1 MSRLP
6 GPASGWV
13 PSCGCSRW
21 RCSSGAARSRPGPRA
36 PLAYAGSGSIGYTV
50 LSPLSEGFVR
60 RGGRPVEAKHYVG
73 SSEGFKL
80 MMEGRA
86 ELSGLA
92 RSLKSTEKAQH
103 PYYVII
109 GYAALAVYV
118 HPDNPLQALSRAQLK
133 AFFTGEVKNWKEVGG
148 PDAPVELVTVGLSTG
163 SGTADFFREAVLE
176 GAPFAPTHAF
186 EQPREVLSYVASHPH
201 AVSVGDAGARCPG
214 RPGAAAGWGGAGARG
229 DSHGGLPAVPA
240 AGAGDPGR
248 ARGDAQ
254 GLPRLRDVARG
265 PGHRRALLHSRP
277 RGPLSTMSFL
287 RRLKVRE
294 KLLLL
299 IVIIL
304 AVFAASH
311 AVQVYTMD
319 RFQVGG
325 PVHRQLKLQA
335 EMHDTVQELLGELH
349 AARAVLNLML
359 APSSQDGARQ
369 LPSSGRRSPRAW
381 TCASSGRWR

>member
-1 MSRLP
+1 MFVSNVQTPGARLRV
-6 GPASGWV
+6 GSFVWVLAVALLLGGCQKPA
-13 PSCGCSRW
+13 
-21 RCSSGAARSRPGPRA
+21 GADTS
-36 PLAYAGSGSIGYTV
+36 LVYAGSGSIGYTV

-186 EQPREVLSYVASHPH
+186 EQPREILSYVASHPH
-201 AVSVGDAGARCPG
+201 AVSWGTLVPDVQGVRVLPLDGVAPEPEAIRTADYPLS
-214 RPGAAAGWGGAGARG
+214 RPLVLATRG
-229 DSHGGLPAVPA
+229 VPEGTLKDFLDYVMSPEGQA
-240 AGAGDPGR
+240 I
-248 ARGDAQ
+248 
-254 GLPRLRDVARG
+254 VARFFI
-265 PGHRRALLHSRP
+265 P
-277 RGPLSTMSFL
+277 
-287 RRLKVRE
+287 VRE
-294 KLLLL
+294 
-299 IVIIL
+299 
-304 AVFAASH
+304 
-311 AVQVYTMD
+311 
-319 RFQVGG
+319 
-325 PVHRQLKLQA
+325 
-335 EMHDTVQELLGELH
+335 
-349 AARAVLNLML
+349 AR
-359 APSSQDGARQ
+359 
-369 LPSSGRRSPRAW
+369 
-381 TCASSGRWR
+381 